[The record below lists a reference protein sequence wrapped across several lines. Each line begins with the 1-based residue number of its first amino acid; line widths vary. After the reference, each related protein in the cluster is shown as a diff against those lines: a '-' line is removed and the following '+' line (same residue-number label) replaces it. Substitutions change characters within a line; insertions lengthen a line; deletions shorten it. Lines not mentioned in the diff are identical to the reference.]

1 MKMSKELKIGL
12 IGAFLIALLVWGINF
27 LKGKDIFS
35 SRDQYYAVYN
45 NIGGL
50 ESSGPVFL
58 NGYKIGMVENIK
70 LTGVNNKNITVKFV
84 IRGDIKI
91 PYNSKVIIYSSDLMG
106 TKAIKLDFTDKRKY
120 YQPGDTL
127 PSVLQKELTERLYEE
142 VKPIKN
148 KAETLTASL
157 DSIIQ
162 IFNKDTRNSIQNSL
176 HNFDTT
182 SKHLKRSSEELNHL
196 LSSNRNNI
204 NSTLKNLDSITSSL
218 NKNKRHITNTF
229 SNISEIT
236 DSLKRANI
244 KTTLTHLEQTLSS
257 ADSIM
262 QKIERGEGT
271 AGLLIKNDSLYH
283 NLNQTTKDLDVLIKD
298 IKENPKRYINVSV
311 FGKKN

>member
-1 MKMSKELKIGL
+1 MSKELKIGL

-27 LKGKDIFS
+27 LKGKDIFA

-45 NIGGL
+45 NIAGL
-50 ESSGPVFL
+50 ESSAPVLL

-70 LTGVNNKNITVKFV
+70 LTGINNKNITVQFF
-84 IRGDIKI
+84 IRGDVKI
-91 PYNSKVIIYSSDLMG
+91 PYNSKVLIYSSDLMG
-106 TKAIKLDFTDKRKY
+106 TKALKLDFTDKRKY

-127 PSVLQKELTERLYEE
+127 PSVLQKDLTERLYEE
-142 VKPIKN
+142 VQPIKDR
-148 KAETLTASL
+148 AETLIASL

-162 IFNKDTRNSIQNSL
+162 IFNENTRTSIQNSL

-182 SKHLKRSSEELNHL
+182 SKHLKHSSARLDHI
-196 LSSNRNNI
+196 LSSNTKNI
-204 NSTLKNLDSITSSL
+204 NNTLKNLDSITTSL
-218 NKNKRHITNTF
+218 NNNKQHITNTF

-236 DSLKRANI
+236 DSLKRSNI
-244 KTTLTHLEQTLSS
+244 KTTLAHLEQTLAS

-262 QKIERGEGT
+262 QNIKRGEGS

-283 NLNQTTKDLDVLIKD
+283 NLNQTTKDLDLLIKD